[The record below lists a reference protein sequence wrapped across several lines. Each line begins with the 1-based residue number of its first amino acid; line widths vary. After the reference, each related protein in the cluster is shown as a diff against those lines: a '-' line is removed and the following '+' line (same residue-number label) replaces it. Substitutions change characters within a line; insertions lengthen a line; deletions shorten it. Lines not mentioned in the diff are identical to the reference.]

1 MSASDCEFLRVM
13 AANFSHAPFSFGGD
27 MNRFSHLPQSPSRK
41 PFSGLSIAQGLAT
54 AVRETL
60 NHDRFNLN
68 PSLVFMLT
76 NYSVEDVLHLD
87 VFMTMRLPNINS
99 SGKGTQDNAASYN
112 SNIEAVLQR
121 IIK

>member
-1 MSASDCEFLRVM
+1 MNFCASWRLNFRMPRSASVM
-13 AANFSHAPFSFGGD
+13 I
-27 MNRFSHLPQSPSRK
+27 RTVLTTYRRPQAENHH
-41 PFSGLSIAQGLAT
+41 SGLPIAQGLAM

-68 PSLVFMLT
+68 PSRVFILA
-76 NYSVEDVLHLD
+76 NYSDEDVLHLD
-87 VFMTMRLPNINS
+87 VFMTLRLLNINS